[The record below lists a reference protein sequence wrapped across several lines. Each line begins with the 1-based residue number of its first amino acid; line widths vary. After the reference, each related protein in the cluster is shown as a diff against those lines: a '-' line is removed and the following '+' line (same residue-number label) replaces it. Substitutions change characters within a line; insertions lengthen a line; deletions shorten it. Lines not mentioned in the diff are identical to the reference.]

1 MSCSEGTNMPR
12 QRRLPADLREKKS
25 VIVTGGTYGIGR
37 GISLGLSRRRY
48 GVVAF
53 GVSVRQP
60 GSLAENATESLKSEA
75 RKLGLQLDVLEA
87 DVSKVADVQRVIE
100 FSLHRYG
107 VINGLV
113 NNAAIGPLGNIL
125 ETPEEL
131 WDRIIDVNLKGMYL
145 ACKAVLPNMIQHGGG
160 SIVNIGSG
168 AGWGKP
174 NMLAYAA
181 SKGGVFA
188 LSASLAY
195 DHFRDHVRVNTVVPG
210 GGGIVTGM
218 SLGRVGGDLEK
229 LSRGGSGTVA
239 GRSAEPS
246 DVEAAVAFLL
256 SDEAAAI
263 SGTVIDV
270 GCFSHQGGPIPA
282 RSTVLSALGE
292 SETTKSE
299 SRQGN
304 VPVASARSKSRSKG

>member
-1 MSCSEGTNMPR
+1 LGRTNRLQPR
-12 QRRLPADLREKKS
+12 PFPADPRSKMKS
-25 VIVTGGTYGIGR
+25 VIVTGGTYGIGK
-37 GISLGLSRRRY
+37 GISLGLSRRGY

-53 GVSVRQP
+53 GVEVRQP
-60 GSLAENATESLKSEA
+60 GSLAENVTESLRSEA
-75 RKLGLQLDVLEA
+75 RELGLTMDVLEA
-87 DVSKVADVQRVIE
+87 DVSKAADVQRVIE
-100 FSLHRYG
+100 FTLHRYG
-107 VINGLV
+107 FIYGLV

-125 ETPEEL
+125 ETPEDL

-145 ACKAVLPNMIQHGGG
+145 ACKAVLPNMIRHGGG
-160 SIVNIGSG
+160 SIVNLGSG

-188 LSASLAY
+188 LGASLAY

-239 GRSAEPS
+239 GRSAEPA

-270 GCFSHQGGPIPA
+270 GCFSHQGGPIP
-282 RSTVLSALGE
+282 SNKTVLSVLGE
-292 SETTKSE
+292 SETNEPESGQKNAQGVSSRSE
-299 SRQGN
+299 
-304 VPVASARSKSRSKG
+304 SRSKG